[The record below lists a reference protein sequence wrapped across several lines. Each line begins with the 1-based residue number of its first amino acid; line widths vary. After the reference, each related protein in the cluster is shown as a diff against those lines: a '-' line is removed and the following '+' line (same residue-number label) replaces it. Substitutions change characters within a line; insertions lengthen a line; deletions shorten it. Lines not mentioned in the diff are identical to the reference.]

1 MASMTQSCV
10 RSVFCFFVILAILLL
25 TEEEMWKQK
34 TICKCQTARSKINV
48 PGETHIFK

>member
-1 MASMTQSCV
+1 MSSMTQSCV
-10 RSVFCFFVILAILLL
+10 RSVFLFFLAILLL

-34 TICKCQTARSKINV
+34 TICKCQTAQSKINV